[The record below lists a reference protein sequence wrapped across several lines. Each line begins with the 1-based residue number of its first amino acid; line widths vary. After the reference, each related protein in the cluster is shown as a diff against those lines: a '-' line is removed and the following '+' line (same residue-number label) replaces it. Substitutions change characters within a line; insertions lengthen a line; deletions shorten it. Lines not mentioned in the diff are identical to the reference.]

1 MDRDEV
7 RARIE
12 EIGIIPAVRV
22 SSPDD
27 AIFAAT
33 AVNNA
38 GIPIAEITVTVP
50 RTVDVISQLRRE
62 IPKMVVGA
70 GTILDVETARRCLD
84 SGAQFLTSPGL
95 VLEIVE
101 FAIKHRVVVFP
112 GALSPSEIITASKAG
127 VDFVK
132 VFPCANVGGDHYIR
146 ALKAP
151 FPHISLIAAGG
162 VNQQTAFDFIM
173 AGSAALGVGVALIPN
188 ESVQS
193 RSEDRIRELARRFT
207 RSIKDARGRLAARK
221 DH

>member
-151 FPHISLIAAGG
+151 FPHIPLIAAGG

>member
-112 GALSPSEIITASKAG
+112 GALSPSEIITESKTG

-132 VFPCANVGGDHYIR
+132 VFPCANVGGDNYIR

-151 FPHISLIAAGG
+151 FPHFPLIAAGG

>member
-112 GALSPSEIITASKAG
+112 GALSPSEIITASKTG

-151 FPHISLIAAGG
+151 FPHIPLIAAGG